1 MKSFLQL
8 PKRPLL
14 RMLLLLAGSWA
25 VAFLGPFS
33 YLVIPAV
40 LVALWRARRQRTRVA
55 LPLLIFLNP
64 VSGFFIAGVATYLN
78 GAPILHFRHLPDL
91 ESYNPNPS
99 DRCPRS
105 PASCQVNSSDW
116 LTIHT
121 PNAAVLFMSRCFG
134 PPALA
139 YNGPYPTKAEALAL
153 MPKTLLSPVDQFLKG
168 RVLADGKMVRLQP
181 AVVRALAGLV
191 GLENDDITP
200 IHARLYQSRCLILRF
215 SRRTDPSA
223 IAENFDTDVLVLV
236 DRSNQRPFAYY
247 QIAGASLPQS
257 PPATYLE

>member
-8 PKRPLL
+8 SQRPSL
-14 RMLLLLAGSWA
+14 RMLLLLAGCWV

-33 YLVIPAV
+33 YLVVPAV
-40 LVALWRARRQRTRVA
+40 LVALWRAWHQRTRVA
-55 LPLLIFLNP
+55 LVLLIVLNP
-64 VSGFFIAGVATYLN
+64 LSGFFIAGVASYVN
-78 GAPILHFRHLPDL
+78 GAPVLHSRHLPDL
-91 ESYNPNPS
+91 ESYNPDPL
-99 DRCPRS
+99 DRCPRGLG
-105 PASCQVNSSDW
+105 SCLVNGSDW

-121 PNAAVLFMSRCFG
+121 PNAAVLLMSRCFG
-134 PPALA
+134 PSALA

-153 MPKTLLSPVDQFLKG
+153 MPETLLSPVDQFLKG

-200 IHARLYQSRCLILRF
+200 IHARLYHNRCLILRF
-215 SRRTDPSA
+215 SRRIGSSA
-223 IAENFDTDVLVLV
+223 NAENFDTDVLVLV
-236 DRSNQRPFAYY
+236 DRSSQRPFAYY
-247 QIAGASLPQS
+247 QIAGASLPHS